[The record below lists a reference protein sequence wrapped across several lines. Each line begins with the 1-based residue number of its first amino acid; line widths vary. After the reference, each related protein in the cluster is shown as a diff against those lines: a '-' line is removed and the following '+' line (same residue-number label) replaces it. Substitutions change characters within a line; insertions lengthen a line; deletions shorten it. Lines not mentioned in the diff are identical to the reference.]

1 MRITI
6 EDLEA
11 LKELNDELEENH
23 VETEKAMQ
31 EDLGEE
37 AFLISSSPVDSSVFL
52 ECRSQRCPYPRSAA
66 QNRVFGGSISRS
78 RWYYWSI
85 QRTRYESP
93 EVSLFNVNVIS
104 YHLTN
109 CSSPSDL
116 DTLRTQTQTAQN
128 ESATAASQTAAM
140 MSLNLKLQSSASKN
154 QAKLIE
160 LEIKKLEARE
170 TRELLS
176 IVQVCFL
183 CCWSPQIRLLT
194 EIYLAISA
202 TTLCRVGQ

>member
-1 MRITI
+1 MRINI

-37 AFLISSSPVDSSVFL
+37 DFSMNPPWRTQSVPL
-52 ECRSQRCPYPRSAA
+52 ECRPERCPNSRPTTE
-66 QNRVFGGSISRS
+66 NRIVGGSMSGS
-78 RWYYWSI
+78 GWYHWTI
-85 QRTRYESP
+85 QGACYESS
-93 EVSLFNVNVIS
+93 EVSSFEVTIILLQ
-104 YHLTN
+104 LTLVH
-109 CSSPSDL
+109 SSDL
-116 DTLRTQTQTAQN
+116 DALRAQTQTAQN

-176 IVQVCFL
+176 IVQVGHIHC
-183 CCWSPQIRLLT
+183 
-194 EIYLAISA
+194 
-202 TTLCRVGQ
+202 